1 MRESQTRLSF
11 PPAPPPAPEPK
22 RRRNVVVV
30 AAAIGV
36 SILLLVSVIWLVG
49 ETSGD
54 PEPKKVAESDAEQSA
69 PIDTS
74 PSSITSPSAITSPG
88 PGTSPSAASD
98 RSRALAIIADAHS
111 GKYFSNRFEDT
122 YPKQVEVAMVMG
134 MIGQTDSDPL
144 VTDALLAC
152 TLSYVETHVSFTYLA
167 KHAKEAERLGFRAG
181 LACLDRVD
189 P

>member
-1 MRESQTRLSF
+1 MLESQTRPSF
-11 PPAPPPAPEPK
+11 PPAPPPVPEPK
-22 RRRNVVVV
+22 RRRNVVVI

-36 SILLLVSVIWLVG
+36 CILLLVSVIWLMG

-54 PEPKKVAESDAEQSA
+54 PQPKEVAESDVQTA
-69 PIDTS
+69 PLDTSPNPITS
-74 PSSITSPSAITSPG
+74 PSSITSPGPSTSPI
-88 PGTSPSAASD
+88 AASD
-98 RSRALAIIADAHS
+98 RSRALAIIAEAHS

-134 MIGQTDSDPL
+134 MIGETDSDPL

-181 LACLDRVD
+181 LACLDRMN

>member
-1 MRESQTRLSF
+1 MLESETRLSF
-11 PPAPPPAPEPK
+11 PPAPPPVPEPQ

-36 SILLLVSVIWLVG
+36 CILLLVSVIWLIS
-49 ETSGD
+49 ETAGD
-54 PEPKKVAESDAEQSA
+54 PQPKEVAESDVAQSA
-69 PIDTS
+69 PLDTSPNPITS
-74 PSSITSPSAITSPG
+74 PSSSTSPG
-88 PGTSPSAASD
+88 PSTSPIAASD
-98 RSRALAIIADAHS
+98 RSRALAIIAEAHS

-122 YPKQVEVAMVMG
+122 YPKQVEVAMVIG
-134 MIGQTDSDPL
+134 MIGETDSDPL

-181 LACLDRVD
+181 LACLDRMD

>member
-1 MRESQTRLSF
+1 M
-11 PPAPPPAPEPK
+11 
-22 RRRNVVVV
+22 VV

-36 SILLLVSVIWLVG
+36 CILLLVSVIWLMG

-54 PEPKKVAESDAEQSA
+54 PQPKEVAKSDVQSA
-69 PIDTS
+69 PVDTSPNPITS
-74 PSSITSPSAITSPG
+74 PSSITSPGPSTSPI
-88 PGTSPSAASD
+88 PASD
-98 RSRALAIIADAHS
+98 RSRALAIIAEAHS

-122 YPKQVEVAMVMG
+122 YPKQVEVAMVIG
-134 MIGQTDSDPL
+134 MIGETDSDPL

-181 LACLDRVD
+181 LACLDRMN